1 MSFSVGRWLHPRILR
16 ENASPIPKDSRMT
29 IPEDGIYD
37 ADAARRSRRRKQA
50 VVGAAG
56 LAALLGGGA
65 FLFAETHDAATM
77 AREAG
82 SPAPAVTSPTTP
94 TTAPSPRA
102 STKARRPTADRQG
115 TSPSPS
121 KSKSAAER
129 VAEARAAAAKN
140 GIRVERPL
148 TPHALPGATGPVTET
163 NTGSLASGGTMR
175 VTSARYDLTGQR
187 ELLWAADGGT
197 AVGEARCTQNF
208 HFTNAKKP
216 RIRPTMLMCWR
227 TSPAKSVITIA
238 VVKQGRPSTA
248 TSVEALD
255 AEWARLG

>member
-1 MSFSVGRWLHPRILR
+1 MVQPPRMPR
-16 ENASPIPKDSRMT
+16 ENPSPIPKDSRMT
-29 IPEDGIYD
+29 IPEDGSYD
-37 ADAARRSRRRKQA
+37 PDAARRSRRRKQA

-65 FLFAETHDAATM
+65 FLVAETRDAATV
-77 AREAG
+77 ARDTAAPAPVATPATSPS
-82 SPAPAVTSPTTP
+82 SPAATP
-94 TTAPSPRA
+94 SRQA
-102 STKARRPTADRQG
+102 STKPRRPTAERQD
-115 TSPSPS
+115 TSPSPA

-148 TPHALPGATGPVTET
+148 KPHGLPGATGPVTET
-163 NTGSLASGGTMR
+163 NTGSLAAGGTMR
-175 VTSARYDLTGQR
+175 VISAGYDLTGQR

-197 AVGEARCTQNF
+197 PVGEARCTQNF
-208 HFTNAKKP
+208 HFTNAKKA

-227 TSPAKSVITIA
+227 TSAAKSVITIA
-238 VVKQGRPSTA
+238 VVKQGRPSAA

-255 AEWARLG
+255 AEWTRLG